1 MENQVFTEDTQEEDI
16 SIAREEG
23 EKEIDKLLKN
33 IEELKKF
40 ATDKEMISSVKK
52 VNKFLN
58 KNTKSCSLPK
68 VIEFFS
74 TCQTSKGKKKIR
86 VQARS
91 VQRRVAS
98 GCTINQYLK
107 TRGIQKIKARK
118 HSLKEAIQKNQQNSG
133 KFWIRVMN
141 YYLLDVYELFS
152 ILFLIKTYSN
162 CMI

>member
-133 KFWIRVMN
+133 KF
-141 YYLLDVYELFS
+141 
-152 ILFLIKTYSN
+152 
-162 CMI
+162 